1 MSESVFDSQRNYYVF
16 RYVVDSVTGES
27 TDHEGEI
34 VAFTKAS
41 NPWEAVEN
49 AGETDMNKFGANRI
63 DKLEDFEKAIADERK
78 LLSKISKQLK
88 VMTDEQDAEK
98 KKFLEERPCPNGC
111 GKMDSQHRCAV
122 CGFGYEGEE
131 LIKNIENNI
140 KDQKAKGEDTTQLEA
155 FRDQVKSSLGL

>member
-1 MSESVFDSQRNYYVF
+1 MSESEFDSQRNYYVF

-63 DKLEDFEKAIADERK
+63 DKLEDFEKAIQDERK

-88 VMTDEQDAEK
+88 VMTDRRDAERK
-98 KKFLEERPCPNGC
+98 KIMDERECPNGC
-111 GKMDSQHRCAV
+111 GKMDEKFRCKA
-122 CGFGYEGEE
+122 CGFGFEGQQ
-131 LIKNIENNI
+131 LVDNIEQNI
-140 KDQKAKGEDTTQLEA
+140 KDQKAKGEDTTELEA
-155 FRDQVKSSLGL
+155 FRDQVKESLGL